1 MPGFNDTNLAR
12 VYTSLAAAGV
22 QESQIPSGTATVLN
36 FQAEAGQA
44 VFGGGGAYR
53 MLAVVRDL
61 TGGTTIANFNQAG
74 TFGDAN
80 WLTPVVSHAFNLG
93 AQPAAKKDHVYQAI
107 GVLVV
112 GNINPDVSF
121 AESDLFIII

>member
-1 MPGFNDTNLAR
+1 MAGFNDADL
-12 VYTSLAAAGV
+12 VLLYPSLAAAGV
-22 QESQIPSGTATVLN
+22 QESQIPNGTAAVLN
-36 FQAEAGQA
+36 FQAQAGQA
-44 VFGGGGAYR
+44 VFGGGGTYK

-61 TGGTTIANFNQAG
+61 TDGTTIANFSQAG
-74 TFGDAN
+74 AFGDAN

-93 AQPAAKKDHVYQAI
+93 AQPAAKKDHVYQGI

-121 AESDLFIII
+121 SESPLFIII